1 MQLRKLATA
10 MLVMGMSAGVVHAE
24 DAPAAAALST
34 RLPKRRDRGR
44 PP

>member
-24 DAPAAAALST
+24 DAPAAGST
-34 RLPKRRDRGR
+34 LAKIAKNGVIVVMP
-44 PP
+44 